1 MLFDL
6 LARAPEVGDVPQNR
20 HDARAMA
27 RVFGDGAEQLEQQID
42 ELKYNKAVMPAD
54 QYKKQL
60 TALLLE
66 LAKTQEELEK

>member
-1 MLFDL
+1 M
-6 LARAPEVGDVPQNR
+6 ARAL
-20 HDARAMA
+20 RAV
-27 RVFGDGAEQLEQQID
+27 RWGAATSIANNPDKQKLFEKKDQLEQQVD
-42 ELKYNKAVMPAD
+42 QLNYNKAVIQPD